1 MTIAR
6 LFTHNSNQ
14 KTQKFTVSFP
24 EGERKRWEKKFSSQH
39 PRDRCKQPEYQIGW
53 TFNDGERIEAP
64 YKKINPKF
72 LNICLREWTNPKF
85 RRKKQL
91 A

>member
-1 MTIAR
+1 MTIVR

-53 TFNDGERIEAP
+53 TFNDGERIEAL
-64 YKKINPKF
+64 YKKK
-72 LNICLREWTNPKF
+72 
-85 RRKKQL
+85 
-91 A
+91 